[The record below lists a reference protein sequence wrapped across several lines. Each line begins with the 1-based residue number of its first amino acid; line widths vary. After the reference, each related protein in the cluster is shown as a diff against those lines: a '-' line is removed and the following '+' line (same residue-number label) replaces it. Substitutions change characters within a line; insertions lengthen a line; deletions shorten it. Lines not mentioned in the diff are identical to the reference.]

1 MKIIEMNGNE
11 SRNLVWC
18 PSSPS
23 VLVIF
28 SVWLRIVRRTS
39 WVPRWPKLWPW
50 LRTLDPFWKIQV
62 PCKNMSESHQSLNL
76 YTVRRVHIYI
86 IYIIIYVIIYIWS
99 KNSTWVFSYPQRV
112 HSFVALTC
120 HVQTAAT
127 AAAKE
132 RPSPLWDPSHAD
144 RPYVGFLYM
153 S

>member
-39 WVPRWPKLWPW
+39 WVPRWPKHAKTMALAQNSWP
-50 LRTLDPFWKIQV
+50 LLKDPSPLQEYEWESSILKFIY
-62 PCKNMSESHQSLNL
+62 CKTCT
-76 YTVRRVHIYI
+76 Y
-86 IYIIIYVIIYIWS
+86 IYIWS